1 MYINTAAYGILNPR
15 HIKKIKTTLD
25 KSTEEYPRTLLV
37 RVDLFVPDKSYN
49 NDSGLITRFHESLK
63 AQIEADMLGR
73 GKMGKRVHLCK
84 VRFVWAREFHE
95 CGRKHYHVALFLN
108 KDTYAY
114 PGTYRPSEQGTYI
127 HNLAFMIMEA
137 WARTLKRNCEKE
149 SEQYYPNINFPT
161 PCYMHLNRNSRY
173 YEYEYKK
180 ALDWINYLAKE
191 YSKDYTDGQRN
202 FGSSQ
207 Y

>member
-1 MYINTAAYGILNPR
+1 MSINTAAYGILNPR
-15 HIKKIKTTLD
+15 HLKKIKATLD
-25 KSTEEYPRTLLV
+25 QSTEEYPRTLLV
-37 RVDLFVPDKSYN
+37 RVDLFVPDENYN

-73 GKMGKRVHLCK
+73 GKLGKRVHLCK

-95 CGRKHYHVALFLN
+95 CGRKHYHVALFMN

-114 PGTYRPSEQGTYI
+114 PGTYRPSEQGGYI

-137 WARTLKRNCEKE
+137 WARSLKRN
-149 SEQYYPNINFPT
+149 SEGDSKKYYPFANFPST
-161 PCYMHLNRNSRY
+161 CYMHLNRNEMH

-191 YSKDYTDGQRN
+191 YSKDYSDGHRN